1 MIESL
6 DEFTYGYYRKSIDEA
21 LRVGYQFET
30 FSALPLHEPIGN
42 PVCLLRHD
50 CDNDLDKA
58 VDLARIEM
66 EMGVRATYFVMTR
79 SAMYNPFA
87 KTSMVAVREISQLG
101 HEIGL
106 HFDEELVANC
116 TEVELQDFIDAD
128 QALIKQHIGVDA
140 HAVSFHRP
148 GKRILENLVKIR
160 QINTY
165 SKTDMAT
172 FQYISD
178 SSHIMRVDLPL
189 AFRTT
194 AFPRLHLN
202 LHPEWWSAMPGT
214 VNDRW
219 QEILAC
225 GLYSRQ
231 RELWEREDAF
241 LTKFTVKFSPD
252 GETRELPNH
261 RIYQRY
267 EVG

>member
-1 MIESL
+1 MKKAL
-6 DEFTYGYYRKSIDEA
+6 DEFTYEYYRESMREA
-21 LRVGYQFET
+21 LRVGYHFET
-30 FSALPLHEPIGN
+30 FSSLPLRDDSKKF
-42 PVCLLRHD
+42 VCLLRHD

-58 VDLARIEM
+58 VDLARVEM
-66 EMGVRATYFVMTR
+66 DLGVRATYFVMTR

-87 KTSMVAVREISQLG
+87 LTSVRSICEISRLG

-106 HFDEELVANC
+106 HFDEALVAECSEN
-116 TEVELQDFIDAD
+116 ELQEYIDLD
-128 QALIKQHIGVDA
+128 RALIRQYIGVEA

-148 GKRILENLVKIR
+148 GKRILENIVKIR
-160 QINTY
+160 EINTY
-165 SKTDMAT
+165 SKTDMAS

-178 SSHIMRVDLPL
+178 SSHIMRVNLPL
-189 AFRTT
+189 VFKTT

-214 VNDRW
+214 VHDRW
-219 QEILAC
+219 KEILAS

-241 LTKFTVKFSPD
+241 LLRFAVSLSPD
-252 GETRELPNH
+252 GEARELPKH
-261 RIYQRY
+261 RIYKRY